1 MSEATKKYR
10 KLALLFHILSLV
22 ATFGPLLF
30 YGIVAFV
37 QAQPA
42 QKLTFALLSMV
53 GIILAVVNVLFKYS
67 FRSTIWLILLG
78 IYICLDK
85 ITGMIIVIAICSI
98 LDEFCFTPLFK
109 MYKNR
114 AVINKQ
120 IDARIGD
127 IK

>member
-1 MSEATKKYR
+1 MSDATKKYR
-10 KLALLFHILSLV
+10 KLALLFQILSLV
-22 ATFGPLLF
+22 ATFGPVLF
-30 YGIVAFV
+30 YATVAFIN
-37 QAQPA
+37 AQPA
-42 QKLTFALLSMV
+42 QKLTLALLSIV

-85 ITGMIIVIAICSI
+85 ITGMIIAIAVCSI

-120 IDARIGD
+120 IDARIGE

>member
-22 ATFGPLLF
+22 ATFGPLLI

-42 QKLTFALLSMV
+42 QKLTFALLTMV
-53 GIILAVVNVLFKYS
+53 GIILAVVNILFKYS

-127 IK
+127 VK

>member
-22 ATFGPLLF
+22 ATFGPLLI

-42 QKLTFALLSMV
+42 QKLTFALLTMV
-53 GIILAVVNVLFKYS
+53 GIILAVVNILFKYS

-78 IYICLDK
+78 INICLDK

-127 IK
+127 VK

>member
-10 KLALLFHILSLV
+10 KLALLFQILSLV
-22 ATFGPLLF
+22 ATFGPMLF
-30 YGIVAFV
+30 WGILAFV
-37 QAQPA
+37 KAQPA
-42 QKLTFALLSMV
+42 QKLTLALLSIV
-53 GIILAVVNVLFKYS
+53 GVILAVVNILFKYS

-114 AVINKQ
+114 TIINKQ

-127 IK
+127 VK